1 MSRLAGVD
9 PGRSKCGLVL
19 VDTESLQVLSGAV
32 VICEQVLDRLSDWQ
46 VAGGL
51 DGIVLGDGTGSAAW
65 LPKLRSLAPV
75 QQVNEYGTTVRARR
89 RYWELWPPRGWQ
101 RLIPRGLLIPPEELD
116 AIAALVMVEDSLGTP
131 CRWSGAK
138 QRLRSGPER

>member
-19 VDTESLQVLSGAV
+19 VDTESLQVLGGAV

-75 QQVNEYGTTVRARR
+75 QQVNEYGTTLRARR

>member
-75 QQVNEYGTTVRARR
+75 QQVNEYGTTLRARR

-131 CRWSGAK
+131 CRWSGEK

>member
-46 VAGGL
+46 IAGGL

-75 QQVNEYGTTVRARR
+75 QQVNEYGTTLRARR

>member
-1 MSRLAGVD
+1 MTRLAGVD

-46 VAGGL
+46 IAGGL

-75 QQVNEYGTTVRARR
+75 QQVNEYGTTLRARR

>member
-1 MSRLAGVD
+1 MTRLAGVD

-19 VDTESLQVLSGAV
+19 VETESLLVLSGAV
-32 VICEQVLDRLSDWQ
+32 VLCEQVVGHLSDWQ

-65 LPKLRSLAPV
+65 LPKLQSLAPV
-75 QQVNEYGTTVRARR
+75 QQVNEYGTTLRARH

-101 RLIPRGLLIPPEELD
+101 RLIPLGLLIPPEELD

-131 CRWSGAK
+131 CRWLGAK
-138 QRLRSGPER
+138 QRFRSGLER

>member
-1 MSRLAGVD
+1 MTRLAGVD

-19 VDTESLQVLSGAV
+19 VDTESLQVLGGAV

-65 LPKLRSLAPV
+65 LPKLQSLAPV
-75 QQVNEYGTTVRARR
+75 QQVNEYGTTLQARR

>member
-75 QQVNEYGTTVRARR
+75 QQVNEYGTTLRARH

>member
-1 MSRLAGVD
+1 MTRLAGVD

-75 QQVNEYGTTVRARR
+75 QQVNEYGTTLRARR

-138 QRLRSGPER
+138 QRLRSRPER

>member
-1 MSRLAGVD
+1 MTRLAGVD

-75 QQVNEYGTTVRARR
+75 QQVNEYGTTLRARR

>member
-51 DGIVLGDGTGSAAW
+51 DRIVLGDGTGSAAW

-75 QQVNEYGTTVRARR
+75 QQVNEYGTTLRARR

>member
-75 QQVNEYGTTVRARR
+75 QQVNEYGTTLRARR

>member
-1 MSRLAGVD
+1 MTRLAGVD

-19 VDTESLQVLSGAV
+19 VDTESLQVLNGAV
-32 VICEQVLDRLSDWQ
+32 VLCEQVLDHLSAWQ
-46 VAGGL
+46 SAGGL

-65 LPKLRSLAPV
+65 LPKLQGLAPV
-75 QQVNEYGTTVRARR
+75 QQVNEYGTTLRARQ

-101 RLIPRGLLIPPEELD
+101 RLLPRGLLIPPEQLD

-131 CRWSGAK
+131 CRWSAPKPPFRNGHE
-138 QRLRSGPER
+138 P

>member
-1 MSRLAGVD
+1 MTRLAGVD

-65 LPKLRSLAPV
+65 LAKLRSLAPV
-75 QQVNEYGTTVRARR
+75 Q
-89 RYWELWPPRGWQ
+89 
-101 RLIPRGLLIPPEELD
+101 
-116 AIAALVMVEDSLGTP
+116 
-131 CRWSGAK
+131 
-138 QRLRSGPER
+138 

>member
-1 MSRLAGVD
+1 MTRLAGVD

-19 VDTESLQVLSGAV
+19 VDTESLQVLGGAV

-65 LPKLRSLAPV
+65 LPKLQSLAPV
-75 QQVNEYGTTVRARR
+75 QQVNEYGTTLRARR

>member
-1 MSRLAGVD
+1 MTRLAGVD

-75 QQVNEYGTTVRARR
+75 QQVNESGTTLRARR

>member
-19 VDTESLQVLSGAV
+19 VDTESLHVLSGAV

-75 QQVNEYGTTVRARR
+75 QQVNEYGTTLRARR

>member
-1 MSRLAGVD
+1 MTRLAGVD

-75 QQVNEYGTTVRARR
+75 QQVNEYGTTLRARR

-116 AIAALVMVEDSLGTP
+116 AIAALGMVEDSLGTP

-138 QRLRSGPER
+138 QRLRSGPDR

>member
-1 MSRLAGVD
+1 MTRLAGVD

-19 VDTESLQVLSGAV
+19 VDTESLQVLGGAV

-46 VAGGL
+46 VDGGL

-65 LPKLRSLAPV
+65 LPKLQSLAPV
-75 QQVNEYGTTVRARR
+75 QQVNEYGTTLRARR

>member
-1 MSRLAGVD
+1 MTRLAGVD

-19 VDTESLQVLSGAV
+19 VDTESLQVLGGAV

-65 LPKLRSLAPV
+65 LPKLQSLAPV
-75 QQVNEYGTTVRARR
+75 QQVNEYGTTLRARR

-116 AIAALVMVEDSLGTP
+116 AIAALVMVEDSLVTP

>member
-75 QQVNEYGTTVRARR
+75 QRVNEYGTTLRARR

>member
-1 MSRLAGVD
+1 MTRLAGVD

-32 VICEQVLDRLSDWQ
+32 VICEQVLDRLSVWQ
-46 VAGGL
+46 IAGGL

-75 QQVNEYGTTVRARR
+75 QQVNEYGTTLRARR

-131 CRWSGAK
+131 CRWYGAK

>member
-75 QQVNEYGTTVRARR
+75 QQVNEYGTTLRARR

-131 CRWSGAK
+131 CHWSGAK

>member
-1 MSRLAGVD
+1 MTRLAGVD

-75 QQVNEYGTTVRARR
+75 QQVNEYGTTLRARR

-116 AIAALVMVEDSLGTP
+116 AIAALVIVEDSLGTP

>member
-1 MSRLAGVD
+1 MTRLAGVD

-32 VICEQVLDRLSDWQ
+32 VICEQVLDRLSVWQ
-46 VAGGL
+46 IAGGL

-75 QQVNEYGTTVRARR
+75 QQVNEYGTTLRARR

>member
-1 MSRLAGVD
+1 MTRLAGVD

-65 LPKLRSLAPV
+65 LPKLRSLAHV
-75 QQVNEYGTTVRARR
+75 QQVNEYGTTLRARR

>member
-1 MSRLAGVD
+1 MTRLAGVD

-46 VAGGL
+46 LAGGL
-51 DGIVLGDGTGSAAW
+51 DGIVLGAGPGSAAW

-75 QQVNEYGTTVRARR
+75 QQVNEYGTTLRARR

>member
-1 MSRLAGVD
+1 MSRLAVVD

-75 QQVNEYGTTVRARR
+75 QQVNEYGTTLRARR

-101 RLIPRGLLIPPEELD
+101 RLIPRLSLIH
-116 AIAALVMVEDSLGTP
+116 I
-131 CRWSGAK
+131 
-138 QRLRSGPER
+138 